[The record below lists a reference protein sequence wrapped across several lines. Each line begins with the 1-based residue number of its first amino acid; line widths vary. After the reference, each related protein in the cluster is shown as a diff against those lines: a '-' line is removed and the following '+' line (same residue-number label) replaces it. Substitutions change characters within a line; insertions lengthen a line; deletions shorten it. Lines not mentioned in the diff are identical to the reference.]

1 MYNFEQSRI
10 VLESIKLPSS
20 VPPAVARDDNK
31 TVVVRLDTDGH
42 PQSAPKFVWA
52 NDDVAN
58 AKTADAAN
66 AILVISFFIGFINLG
81 LNFIEANVGVSQKIN

>member
-10 VLESIKLPSS
+10 VLESVNSPS
-20 VPPAVARDDNK
+20 VAPPTAAKDDNK

-58 AKTADAAN
+58 ANTADAAN
-66 AILVISFFIGFINLG
+66 AILVISFFIGFINLV
-81 LNFIEANVGVSQKIN
+81 LNFPETKVGAQQKIK

>member
-10 VLESIKLPSS
+10 VIESVKLPSS
-20 VPPAVARDDNK
+20 VPPTVAKDDIK

-52 NDDVAN
+52 DDVVAN
-58 AKTADAAN
+58 ANTADAAN
-66 AILVISFFIGFINLG
+66 AILVISFFIGFINLV
-81 LNFIEANVGVSQKIN
+81 LNFPESKVGAQQKIK